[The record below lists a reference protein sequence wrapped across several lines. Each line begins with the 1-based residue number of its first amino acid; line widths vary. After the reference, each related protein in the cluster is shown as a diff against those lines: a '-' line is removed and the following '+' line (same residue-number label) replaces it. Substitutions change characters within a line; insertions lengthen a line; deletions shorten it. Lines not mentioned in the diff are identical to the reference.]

1 MPDRLRRSAEMSA
14 NLEARTRH
22 HVWDRARSLEFE
34 AEGLAEGLLEGLG
47 EGLVEVRGE
56 ADSKLMP
63 SSIAPSR
70 AEVQSDLRRLRNRC
84 ASPHI
89 AAQNGYSLCFR
100 GRATVAKTEMPR
112 RR

>member
-1 MPDRLRRSAEMSA
+1 MSA
-14 NLEARTRH
+14 NLKARTRH
-22 HVWDRARSLEFE
+22 RVWDRARRLEFE
-34 AEGLAEGLLEGLG
+34 AEGPLEGLAEGPPED
-47 EGLVEVRGE
+47 LVEVRGE
-56 ADSKLMP
+56 AGSKLMP

-70 AEVQSDLRRLRNRC
+70 AEVQSDFRRLGNRR

-89 AAQNGYSLCFR
+89 AAQNGYSLCFG